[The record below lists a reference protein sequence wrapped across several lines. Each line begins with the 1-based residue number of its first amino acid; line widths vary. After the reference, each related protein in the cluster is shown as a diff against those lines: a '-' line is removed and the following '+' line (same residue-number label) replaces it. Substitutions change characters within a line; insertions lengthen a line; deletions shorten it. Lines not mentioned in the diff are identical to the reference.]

1 MGPQGGEG
9 ALAPLL
15 EFGNKIRHNAAFPT
29 KHANIFAHA
38 LGTLA
43 PLNLV
48 QNVAKTQKFARRNN
62 GRSF

>member
-29 KHANIFAHA
+29 KHPKIFARD
-38 LGTLA
+38 LRTLA

-48 QNVAKTQKFARRNN
+48 
-62 GRSF
+62 